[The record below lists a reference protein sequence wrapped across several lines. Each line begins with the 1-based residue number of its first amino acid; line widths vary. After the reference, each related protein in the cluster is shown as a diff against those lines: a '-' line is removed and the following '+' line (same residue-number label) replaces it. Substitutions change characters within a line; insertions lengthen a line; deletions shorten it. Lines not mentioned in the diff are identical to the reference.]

1 MKNYIVWENVT
12 IYVVWEGHET
22 TELFECDQTNATI
35 KLFTNIFTHTHTH
48 THIYHKESTVALYTE
63 YQNRPM
69 K

>member
-48 THIYHKESTVALYTE
+48 THTFITKNPQLHCIQSIKID
-63 YQNRPM
+63 P
-69 K
+69 

>member
-48 THIYHKESTVALYTE
+48 THLSQRIHSCTVY
-63 YQNRPM
+63 RVS